1 MGTLLREP
9 LVHFLLIG
17 AMLFG
22 AYTLMSDEQAASSGN
37 RIEVTAA
44 IIQRLGDAWTK
55 QWRRPPTDAELAG
68 LITDHIREEVL
79 YREAVALGLDQDDTI
94 IRRRLAQKMEFLVQ
108 DIAAQAE
115 PTEVELLAF
124 FAENQARFVAPARLS
139 FSHIFFSRDLRG
151 QDTARDAELVLA
163 ELRAA
168 GSEGGPDRGDRFM
181 LQYEY
186 QQIDQRDA
194 AALFGAAFGERLFQ
208 LEPGAWQG
216 PIESGYGLHLVR
228 VTDRTEL
235 RIPALA
241 DVRQRV
247 LNEYQYQRRQQVDQQ
262 TIQRLKARYEIV
274 IEAAQPSQTAD
285 AKPADDSEDS
295 G

>member
-1 MGTLLREP
+1 MATLLREP

-17 AMLFG
+17 ALLFG
-22 AYTLMSDEQAASSGN
+22 AYTLLSDDTGASAGN

-44 IIQRLGDAWTK
+44 VIQRLEDAWTK
-55 QWRRPPTDAELAG
+55 QWRRPPTEAELAG
-68 LITDHIREEVL
+68 LINDHIREEVL

-115 PTEVELLAF
+115 PTDAQLEAF
-124 FAENQARFVAPARLS
+124 FAENQDRFAEPARVS
-139 FSHIFFSRDLRG
+139 FSHIFFSPDLRG
-151 QDTARDAELVLA
+151 ANAARDAALVLA
-163 ELRAA
+163 ELTAA

-181 LQYEY
+181 LQYAY

-194 AALFGAAFGERLFQ
+194 AALFGTAFAERLFQ
-208 LEPGAWQG
+208 LEAGAWQG

-228 VTDRTEL
+228 VTDRTEMQ
-235 RIPALA
+235 IPPLA

-247 LNEYQYQRRQQVDQQ
+247 LNEYQYQRRQEIDQQ
-262 TIQRLKARYEIV
+262 TFERLKTRYEIV
-274 IEAAQPSQTAD
+274 IEAPQPQQTVDAASAD
-285 AKPADDSEDS
+285 NRED
-295 G
+295 GG